1 MILHKSH
8 CTASWR
14 LLMLAKL
21 PPLKVCV
28 AIATLLAM
36 LVAVVAAVPIAGAV
50 IVFSLVLWWSI
61 NTLLE
66 HYIQ

>member
-1 MILHKSH
+1 
-8 CTASWR
+8 
-14 LLMLAKL
+14 MLSKL

-28 AIATLLAM
+28 AIAALLAI
-36 LVAVVAAVPIAGAV
+36 LLAVVITVPVAGAV
-50 IVFSLVLWWSI
+50 IGLSLVLWWSI

>member
-1 MILHKSH
+1 
-8 CTASWR
+8 
-14 LLMLAKL
+14 MLAKL

-28 AIATLLAM
+28 ALTILAAM
-36 LVAVVAAVPIAGAV
+36 LIVAIIKIPVAGAV

>member
-1 MILHKSH
+1 
-8 CTASWR
+8 
-14 LLMLAKL
+14 MLNKL
-21 PPLKVCV
+21 PPLKVLL
-28 AIATLLAM
+28 AIAILLAM
-36 LVAVVAAVPIAGAV
+36 LVVLVITVPVAGAV

>member
-1 MILHKSH
+1 
-8 CTASWR
+8 
-14 LLMLAKL
+14 MLSKL

-28 AIATLLAM
+28 AAAILLAM
-36 LVAVVAAVPIAGAV
+36 LVALVVTVPVAGAV

>member
-1 MILHKSH
+1 
-8 CTASWR
+8 
-14 LLMLAKL
+14 MLAKL
-21 PPLKVCV
+21 LPLKVCA
-28 AIATLLAM
+28 AIAVLLAM
-36 LVAVVAAVPIAGAV
+36 LVALVVTVPIAGAV